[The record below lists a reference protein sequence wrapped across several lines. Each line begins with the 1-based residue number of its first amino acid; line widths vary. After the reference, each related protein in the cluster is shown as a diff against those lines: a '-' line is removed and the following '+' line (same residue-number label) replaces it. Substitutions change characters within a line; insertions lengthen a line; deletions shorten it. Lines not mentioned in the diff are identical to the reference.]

1 MVPWVNPSLNL
12 PRNVR
17 YFLYGPKA
25 VPLKQIQVAACD
37 VYFRDLIQ
45 VANLSAQEMP
55 RRK

>member
-12 PRNVR
+12 RHVR
-17 YFLYGPKA
+17 YFWYGPKA

-45 VANLSAQEMP
+45 VANLSVQEMP